1 MSGLA
6 MRRVRYIGAM
16 VLACA
21 FAGQALAL
29 SFNFTYVDDASS
41 TFASRGWLDP
51 NSLFQRDIRAAAN
64 LWGARFA
71 SDKTVVVR
79 VDTHSYSARAGG
91 TNSSGR
97 LLYTNAAGKKVWEP
111 GPLTRVLTGSNP
123 GQTFYGYDILLGF
136 DASFVENNYWFDPQP
151 DLRSAPVPANRG
163 DFMSV
168 VMHEFGHGFGMTGYR
183 DFSTGQILG
192 SDAMLFDDRSY
203 FGGNGNPIATDGSR
217 NPMFFRGNY
226 SASLYG
232 SDLHLTNKPP
242 GDPNYGQNYFHLSS
256 CGGSAD
262 GLGSTLMNGCVLPN
276 GTRMEITPF
285 DAAVFADL
293 GYPLVTP
300 SGDYN
305 GNHVIDAAD
314 YVVWRKTLGQTGV
327 GLKADGNLNNQI
339 DANDFAFW
347 RSRFGQTAGSGSSL
361 GSPDGAMVPEPS
373 VGYLIV
379 ILFSLFGLGRFPR
392 QFLG

>member
-1 MSGLA
+1 MHRA
-6 MRRVRYIGAM
+6 RHIGAI

-21 FAGQALAL
+21 CAGHAFAL
-29 SFNFTYVDDASS
+29 SFNFTYVDDANG
-41 TFASRGWLDP
+41 TFASRGWLDS

-71 SDKTVVVR
+71 SDKTIVVR

-97 LLYTNAAGKKVWEP
+97 FLYTNSAGKNVWEP

-151 DLRSAPVPANRG
+151 DFRSDPVPANKG

-183 DFSTGQILG
+183 DFPTGQILG
-192 SDAMLFDDRSY
+192 SDAMLFDDKSY
-203 FGGNGNPIATDGSR
+203 FGGNGNPIAPNGTR
-217 NPMFFRGNY
+217 NPMFYRGNY

-232 SDLHLTNKPP
+232 GDLHLTNKPS

-256 CGGSAD
+256 CSGSGD

-300 SGDYN
+300 TGDYN
-305 GNHVIDAAD
+305 GGHNVDRAD
-314 YVVWRKTLGQTGV
+314 YVVWRKSLGQAGI

-339 DANDFAFW
+339 DAGDFAFW
-347 RSRFGQTAGSGSSL
+347 RSRFGQIAASGFSSESI
-361 GSPDGAMVPEPS
+361 GTIAVPEPTA
-373 VGYLIV
+373 YELIV
-379 ILFSLFGLGRFPR
+379 VLSSLLGLRRFPR
-392 QFLG
+392 KLFG